1 MVKVLVATKERQG
14 ERHDDYSWAVEGELV
29 YVPIDSCESAV
40 CESSA
45 CDSPECGCSLGF
57 AGMGSGQATTTAL
70 VVERLDLGLSDLS
83 TALSDSLERQ
93 GLLSGRWTDEDEDVF
108 RRLFQRLLVSAS
120 HFPVGSILER
130 DGHMLHRRAQ
140 TEPLRVPGPAELSED

>member
-1 MVKVLVATKERQG
+1 
-14 ERHDDYSWAVEGELV
+14 
-29 YVPIDSCESAV
+29 
-40 CESSA
+40 
-45 CDSPECGCSLGF
+45 
-57 AGMGSGQATTTAL
+57 SGQATTTAL

-130 DGHMLHRRAQ
+130 DGHILHRRAQ
-140 TEPLRVPGPAELSED
+140 TEPLRVPGPAELSGD

>member
-29 YVPIDSCESAV
+29 YVPAEQ
-40 CESSA
+40 
-45 CDSPECGCSLGF
+45 CDCPDCGCSLGF

-70 VVERLDLGLSDLS
+70 VVERLDLTLNDLS

-93 GLLSGRWTDEDEDVF
+93 GVLSGGWNDGDEEAF

-130 DGHMLHRRAQ
+130 NGHILHRRAQ
-140 TEPLRVPGPAELSED
+140 TEPLRVPGPAQLSEE

>member
-29 YVPIDSCESAV
+29 YVPTDSCDSA
-40 CESSA
+40 A
-45 CDSPECGCSLGF
+45 RDSPECGCSLGF

-70 VVERLDLGLSDLS
+70 VVERLDLGLPDLS

-93 GLLSGRWTDEDEDVF
+93 GLLSGRWTDEDEEVF

-130 DGHMLHRRAQ
+130 DGHILHRRAQ